1 MKKITERPGR
11 YFAIL
16 IFSPLLIY
24 SGIKIRQDYN
34 DISNILIFLAI
45 LLFVYEMFWICL
57 KDNVSLDSINLDEN
71 C

>member
-24 SGIKIRQDYN
+24 CGVKIRQDYN